1 MENMEIMA
9 EHIS

>member
-9 EHIS
+9 DHIS